1 MLYHVDQ
8 SIIFC
13 KNQTILMRSFDW
25 CRNKNRLHM
34 SFSCLYCIFVLFI
47 ERERERERKR
57 GKELG
62 KIKTTMFWIRW
73 MNINWLQ
80 AQRKPQ
86 EQPFL
91 YEKRKLY
98 FRAKICTHEWSFIL
112 NIKSFSFFILCLR
125 LEMSY
130 CSICF
135 CFTFFVKKHS
145 RNKLDNLFFHYANLM
160 YSRALATR
168 KT

>member
-1 MLYHVDQ
+1 
-8 SIIFC
+8 
-13 KNQTILMRSFDW
+13 
-25 CRNKNRLHM
+25 M
-34 SFSCLYCIFVLFI
+34 SFLSLYCLCTVTICR
-47 ERERERERKR
+47 ERERERE
-57 GKELG
+57 KERWG
-62 KIKTTMFWIRW
+62 MTKIKTTMFWIRW

-86 EQPFL
+86 EQPFP
-91 YEKRKLY
+91 YKKRKLY
-98 FRAKICTHEWSFIL
+98 FLAKICTHEWSFIL

-145 RNKLDNLFFHYANLM
+145 RNKLDNLFFHYVNLM

>member
-1 MLYHVDQ
+1 M
-8 SIIFC
+8 I
-13 KNQTILMRSFDW
+13 SFDW
-25 CRNKNRLHM
+25 CRNKNRLQM
-34 SFSCLYCIFVLFI
+34 SFFIFVLPLYCNYLLREW
-47 ERERERERKR
+47 EREKERKR
-57 GKELG
+57 GDAWR

-91 YEKRKLY
+91 YKKRKLY
-98 FRAKICTHEWSFIL
+98 ILAKICTHEWSFIL

-145 RNKLDNLFFHYANLM
+145 RNKLDNLFFHYVNLM